1 MKKYTT
7 IHDLIIGDRVL
18 WMLSPEEELK
28 IINEMEELAAR
39 RAKEEFE
46 AIIEAKNTFIY

>member
-1 MKKYTT
+1 MRNFTT
-7 IHDLIIGDRVL
+7 IDDLIIGERVL

-39 RAKEEFE
+39 RAIEEAE
-46 AIIEAKNTFIY
+46 TIIEARNTIII

>member
-7 IHDLIIGDRVL
+7 INDLVIGDRAL

-46 AIIEAKNTFIY
+46 AIIEARNTFIY

>member
-1 MKKYTT
+1 MRNFTT
-7 IHDLIIGDRVL
+7 IDDLIIGERVL

-39 RAKEEFE
+39 MAIEEAE
-46 AIIEAKNTFIY
+46 AIIEARNTIII

>member
-1 MKKYTT
+1 MRNFTT
-7 IHDLIIGDRVL
+7 IDDLIIGERVL

-39 RAKEEFE
+39 RAIEEAE
-46 AIIEAKNTFIY
+46 AIIEARNTIII

>member
-1 MKKYTT
+1 MRKFTT
-7 IHDLIIGDRVL
+7 IDDLIIGERVL

-39 RAKEEFE
+39 RAIEEAE
-46 AIIEAKNTFIY
+46 ALLSARDIFIY